1 MGFKD
6 LSSFNN
12 ALLAKQTWR
21 LLHDK
26 TSLFY
31 RVFKAKYFLNCTI
44 MEATSPSSAS
54 YAWRSIIKGREVIQ
68 RGAVWRIGD
77 GRSVSIWG
85 RRWLLAKHSP
95 KLFHLV
101 HEHWQMLK
109 LVFSWMLNTDHGR
122 KMC

>member
-6 LSSFNN
+6 LARFND

-31 RVFKAKYFLNCTI
+31 RVFKAKIFPNSSI
-44 MEATSPSSAS
+44 MEAANPSLAS
-54 YAWRSIIKGREVIQ
+54 YAWCSILRGREVIK

-77 GRSVSIWG
+77 GRSVDILEDN
-85 RRWLLAKHSP
+85 WLPRKHFSRVLSP
-95 KLFHLV
+95 WLEALIGTKVSSLIDSV
-101 HEHWQMLK
+101 
-109 LVFSWMLNTDHGR
+109 
-122 KMC
+122 